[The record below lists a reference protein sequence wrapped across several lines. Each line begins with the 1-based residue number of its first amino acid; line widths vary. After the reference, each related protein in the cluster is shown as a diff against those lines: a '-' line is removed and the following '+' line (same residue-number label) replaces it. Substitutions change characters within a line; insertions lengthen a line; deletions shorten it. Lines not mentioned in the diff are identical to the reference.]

1 MTARLNPFAVD
12 AKLMKPLLD
21 FAADVEASGLEPSL
35 MELIKIR
42 SSQINGCVI
51 CLDMHTRDARKRGES
66 ELRIYLLDAW
76 HESALFTPREKA
88 ALGWTDA
95 LTRLSETR
103 APDDVYQALA
113 AQFTPQEQVNL
124 TMMIN
129 VINSFNRIGVGFR
142 LDPMPAQREA
152 A

>member
-1 MTARLNPFAVD
+1 MTARLNPFAISSNV
-12 AKLMKPLLD
+12 MKPLLD
-21 FAADVEASGLEPSL
+21 FAAAVEASGLEPSL

-51 CLDMHTRDARKRGES
+51 CLDMHTRDARKRGET
-66 ELRIYLLDAW
+66 ETRIYLLDAW